1 MSDTIDMGASKQG
14 PSRRTVLKT
23 GLLGGLA
30 TIAMPSILRAQV
42 RELAIGGAA
51 SHKPWVE
58 AHVLPLF
65 EKKYNAKLT
74 FEGTRSLVNL
84 EKMQKNK
91 DKQYLSVVQM
101 DDPVMILAVK
111 EGLLEP
117 LTAAKVPNLAK
128 LKPGT
133 THMEGMWANY
143 LQPWQGV
150 AYNSNVMKAPPAA
163 WADALDPKFK
173 GRIIVPS
180 LQNTEG
186 LPNLFMFAHLATGK
200 PMAEAYK
207 DIDAAFA
214 ALKKFKPN
222 LLTVYSQMPQAFS
235 LLEQGE
241 AHMILGALSSFGMQR
256 RLDGAPIGM
265 AAPKEGIFPVP
276 SGIAVIKG
284 GPNQDLAFAYVNELL
299 GAEVQ
304 AKIAPPTFAIPT
316 NVDAPVPP
324 GMPTDAKVHTI
335 DWAFVAENRTEWVKR
350 WDREMAV

>member
-1 MSDTIDMGASKQG
+1 MTDTTRMG
-14 PSRRTVLKT
+14 PSRRSFLKT
-23 GLLGGLA
+23 SALGGLA
-30 TIAMPSILRAQV
+30 AVAMPSIVRAQV

-58 AHVLPLF
+58 THVMPFF
-65 EKKYNAKLT
+65 EKKYNAKIT

-117 LTAAKVPNLAK
+117 LTPAKVPNLAK

-133 THMEGMWANY
+133 SHMDGMWANY

-150 AYNSNVMKAPPAA
+150 AYNSTVLKSPPAS
-163 WADALDPKFK
+163 WAEALDPKFK

-207 DIDAAFA
+207 DIDAAFKH
-214 ALKKFKPN
+214 LQKLKPN

-256 RLDGAPIGM
+256 RLDGAPVGM

-299 GAEVQ
+299 GAEIQ
-304 AKIAPPTFAIPT
+304 AKIAPPTFAMPT

-335 DWAFVAENRTEWVKR
+335 DWAFVAENRSEWVRR
-350 WDREMAV
+350 WDREMAI

>member
-1 MSDTIDMGASKQG
+1 MTTNRSDL
-14 PSRRTVLKT
+14 SRRR
-23 GLLGGLA
+23 LLQATLAGGAA
-30 TIAMPSILRAQV
+30 TLAMPGILRAQT
-42 RELAIGGAA
+42 RELVIGGAA

-58 AHVLPLF
+58 THVMPFF
-65 EKKYNAKLT
+65 EKKYNCRIN

-91 DKQYLSVVQM
+91 DKPYLSIVQM

-117 LTAAKVPNLAK
+117 ITAAKVPNLAK

-133 THMEGMWANY
+133 VHMDGMWANY

-150 AYNSNVMKAPPAA
+150 AYNTNVLKAAPAS
-163 WADALDPKFK
+163 WAEALDPKFK

-207 DIDAAFA
+207 DIDAAFSE
-214 ALKKFKPN
+214 LKKLKPN

-256 RLDGAPIGM
+256 RLDGAPVTM

-284 GPNQDLAFAYVNELL
+284 APNQDLAFAYINELL

-304 AKIAPPTFAIPT
+304 AKIAPPTFAMPT

-324 GMPTDAKVHTI
+324 GMPTDAKIHTI
-335 DWAFVAENRTEWVKR
+335 DWAFVAENRNEWVKR
-350 WDREMAV
+350 WDREMAS

>member
-1 MSDTIDMGASKQG
+1 
-14 PSRRTVLKT
+14 
-23 GLLGGLA
+23 
-30 TIAMPSILRAQV
+30 MPM
-42 RELAIGGAA
+42 
-51 SHKPWVE
+51 
-58 AHVLPLF
+58 F
-65 EKKYNAKLT
+65 EKKYNCKIT

-84 EKMQKNK
+84 EKMQKNR
-91 DKQYLSVVQM
+91 DKPYMSVVQM
-101 DDPVMILAVK
+101 DDPVMILAVR

-117 LTAAKVPNLAK
+117 ITAAKAPNLAK

-133 THMEGMWANY
+133 THMDGMWANY

-150 AYNSNVMKAPPAA
+150 AYNTNVLKTAPAS
-163 WADALDPKFK
+163 WTDALDPKFK

-207 DIDAAFA
+207 DIDAAFRE
-214 ALKKFKPN
+214 LRKLKPN

-256 RLDGAPIGM
+256 RLDGAPITM
-265 AAPKEGIFPVP
+265 TAPKEGIFPVP
-276 SGIAVIKG
+276 SGIAVIKN
-284 GPNQDLAFAYVNELL
+284 GPNPDLAFAYVNELL

-304 AKIAPPTFAIPT
+304 SKIAPPTFALPT
-316 NVDAPVPP
+316 NVDTPIPP
-324 GMPTDAKVHTI
+324 GMPTDATIHPI
-335 DWAFVAENRTEWVKR
+335 DWAFVAENRNDWVKR
-350 WDREMAV
+350 WDREMGA